1 MLESII
7 LRKEYRWKLKR
18 NIDGDVGQKPGEL
31 VTLWADK
38 AL

>member
-18 NIDGDVGQKPGEL
+18 NIGGDVGQKPG
-31 VTLWADK
+31 DK
-38 AL
+38 PL